1 VPNNQFA
8 KSIKNSATLT
18 TSRGSLTHGN
28 LLGSSPIF
36 KPGQPIVLTSTQA
49 AQDISAKYS
58 QLGGGSSFLG
68 APLNDRVQPSAD
80 GIGFYIHYQGGS
92 IFWTPSAGAFSIHGG
107 IRDKWASLG
116 WERSFL
122 GYPLT
127 DETGTPDGVGRYNHF
142 QGGSV
147 YWTPGTGAH
156 EVHGAIRDKWAA
168 MGWESGLGYPLT
180 DETGTPDGVGRYNH
194 FQGGSVYWT
203 PGTGAHEVHGAIRDK
218 WEAMGW
224 ETSYLGYP
232 VSDEE
237 GLANGGRIS
246 AFQGGNITWN
256 LNTGPVP
263 TPPPL
268 DKLELDTEII
278 SFDGGVPAGGWG
290 HLSLFSNGAYS
301 FSGHFHVSGAPSYDL
316 AFVWLVKTSKG
327 SILQFVKSGRLHGTL
342 EPGSRDF
349 DWGDSGI
356 NPALATVWNEIA
368 GGYTP
373 YCSTKV
379 NVDLGALL
387 DAAMKVI
394 NAAGAVAGA
403 VGKIISIV

>member
-1 VPNNQFA
+1 
-8 KSIKNSATLT
+8 
-18 TSRGSLTHGN
+18 
-28 LLGSSPIF
+28 
-36 KPGQPIVLTSTQA
+36 
-49 AQDISAKYS
+49 
-58 QLGGGSSFLG
+58 
-68 APLNDRVQPSAD
+68 
-80 GIGFYIHYQGGS
+80 
-92 IFWTPSAGAFSIHGG
+92 
-107 IRDKWASLG
+107 
-116 WERSFL
+116 
-122 GYPLT
+122 
-127 DETGTPDGVGRYNHF
+127 
-142 QGGSV
+142 
-147 YWTPGTGAH
+147 
-156 EVHGAIRDKWAA
+156 
-168 MGWESGLGYPLT
+168 
-180 DETGTPDGVGRYNH
+180 
-194 FQGGSVYWT
+194 
-203 PGTGAHEVHGAIRDK
+203 
-218 WEAMGW
+218 MGW